1 MSLKE
6 KRRFSFR
13 ISHYSRLQRLRDIQA
28 NSPKKSTVSV
38 VEVGVEDE
46 PSEEI
51 EEVVDGPFSKYINDA
66 GFFTFYDEFN
76 DRNIVVAHR
85 KLGESNAF
93 LREHNIRHC
102 IDLKTTR
109 DDSFLMLRPSEKETI
124 YGIIKTA
131 VLAIA
136 DARGNLCIYCV
147 MGRSRSPAFIA
158 AYLVVI
164 GCYSTAKAYAVISD
178 IYITCRVDPR
188 GIDRDRR
195 FWPYVQRLEYEVS
208 SLAW

>member
-1 MSLKE
+1 MSSIKE
-6 KRRFSFR
+6 RKISFR
-13 ISHYSRLQRLRDIQA
+13 VSHYSRLHRLRDIQA
-28 NSPKKSTVSV
+28 NSSKTSTVNIFDV
-38 VEVGVEDE
+38 DVKDQ
-46 PSEEI
+46 PSEESGTI
-51 EEVVDGPFSKYINDA
+51 MDGPFSKCINDV
-66 GFFTFYDEFN
+66 GYFTFYDEFN

-93 LREHNIRHC
+93 LREHNIRHR

-109 DDSFLMLRPSEKETI
+109 DDSFLMLRPGEKEKN
-124 YGIIKTA
+124 YGVIKTA
-131 VLAIA
+131 VLEIA

-158 AYLVVI
+158 AYLVVVC
-164 GCYSTAKAYAVISD
+164 CYSTAKAYAVMSEIYKLSRSD
-178 IYITCRVDPR
+178 ER